1 MKPWEKYSAAEPVE
15 AATPAEAGP
24 WAKYQESEAKPTA
37 QTLAVRKAEEERSKG
52 TFRQN
57 LAAGLVRGAGSIGAT
72 LMWPIDK
79 ATDLIQG
86 DRDPNLTGLVTGQQP
101 ISRNEERRQ
110 AMTQTL
116 QDWGANPESLAF
128 KGGKIGGEIAGTAGV
143 GGAIANVAG
152 RTGMVAPSLVK
163 AIRSGGMAANGAGML
178 PRVAGGAITGGA
190 SAGLVDP
197 SQAGMGAVV
206 GGALPVATKVAG
218 AAGNKIGQFFRGP
231 DQPADVAAAV
241 QAARSQGYVI
251 PPTQARPT
259 ALNRLAEGFSGK
271 LTTAQNASA
280 KNQAVTNQ
288 LSATALGLPAD
299 TKLTPEVL
307 NAVRNDAGSVYR
319 EIKTLGNMTGDAKF
333 NNQMAGLKG
342 AFEGAA
348 KDFPGLAKPE
358 LSQML
363 DSLKSPTFKASSA
376 VDAIRLLRESADKA
390 FSAGDKGTAKALRQ
404 ASAAMEDLIER
415 NLLRMNAKASLDSI
429 LKNNGTVGDIGAAA
443 VSNPASGMLDSFRSA
458 RQLIAKTYSIE
469 KALNPATGTVD
480 ARKLATQLAKGKP
493 LSGELKNIADFASR
507 FPKASQPVEMMG
519 SLPQMSPLDW
529 AASGGVS
536 AATGNP
542 LMMAGVLARPAARK
556 MILSDFAQNRLIQPP
571 RLPQSQSIQSLIQA
585 GYRTAPVIAADR

>member
-1 MKPWEKYSAAEPVE
+1 MKPWEKYSAAAEPVE
-15 AATPAEAGP
+15 VAAPAEAGP

-152 RTGMVAPSLVK
+152 RTGMAAPSLVE

-197 SQAGMGAVV
+197 SQAGMGAVI
-206 GGALPVATKVAG
+206 GGALPAAVKVAG

-231 DQPADVAAAV
+231 EQPADVAAAV
-241 QAARSQGYVI
+241 QAARGQGYVI
-251 PPTQARPT
+251 PPTQVRPT
-259 ALNRLAEGFSGK
+259 ALNRLAEGFAGK

-280 KNQAVTNQ
+280 KNQNVTNA
-288 LSATALGLPAD
+288 LSATALRLPAD
-299 TKLTPEVL
+299 TKITPDVLKNVRAQAGQAYEAVGLTGTVTPGPKYEAAL
-307 NAVRNDAGSVYR
+307 DKIIAPAKLAAAG
-319 EIKTLGNMTGDAKF
+319 
-333 NNQMAGLKG
+333 
-342 AFEGAA
+342 
-348 KDFPGLAKPE
+348 FPNAKPNPLIAE
-358 LSQML
+358 IESLRSKQF
-363 DSLKSPTFKASSA
+363 DSASA
-376 VDAIRLLRESADKA
+376 VEKIKDLRSQADTA
-390 FSAGDKGTAKALRQ
+390 YAQGDKSLGKALK
-404 ASAAMEDLIER
+404 D
-415 NLLRMNAKASLDSI
+415 
-429 LKNNGTVGDIGAAA
+429 
-443 VSNPASGMLDSFRSA
+443 ASGVIEDALDDHLTGLGVPADFLNGFRDA
-458 RQLIAKTYSIE
+458 RKLIAKTYTVE
-469 KALNPATGTVD
+469 KALNPTSGTVD
-480 ARKLATQLAKGKP
+480 ARKLASQLAKGKP

-529 AASGGVS
+529 AASGGIS

-542 LMMAGVLARPAARK
+542 LMLAGVLARPAARK

-571 RLPQSQSIQSLIQA
+571 QLPPSQTIQSLIQA
-585 GYRTAPVIAADR
+585 GYRSAPVIAADR